1 MRGDLIR
8 RGPGGE
14 HLPPRQRAARPGR
27 IRGDRAAVVRV
38 LGSVAQARQR
48 RRLGRMRRPPPTRRP
63 ARSSGHVTFGFPDSA
78 SVSWLLAVADMG
90 GRQSLIASC
99 ADELAHGREG
109 IVEPV
114 FSNRPFRSKRFSD
127 FPQSQCWC
135 RSRAR
140 SSLRNWRPRAV
151 PIWDPKTRWNNLS
164 RGLASDE
171 RQARPVHELTSS
183 IVPRGTSLHH
193 SADPNLLL
201 L

>member
-114 FSNRPFRSKRFSD
+114 SVNDKRVSGRLQDAKTEIGKFRTETGATKLALFGPKMGISRR
-127 FPQSQCWC
+127 QR
-135 RSRAR
+135 RSRY
-140 SSLRNWRPRAV
+140 
-151 PIWDPKTRWNNLS
+151 
-164 RGLASDE
+164 
-171 RQARPVHELTSS
+171 ELTHGMSGLFRKVS
-183 IVPRGTSLHH
+183 RRAKITGLCG
-193 SADPNLLL
+193 
-201 L
+201 